1 MELSSH
7 MILFARVVEKGSFSG
22 AAREINHSPSAVSK
36 QIAALEDRMGVRLL
50 TRTQQ
55 GISLTEE
62 GRVFYDRCAEVSKT
76 VADTQELLESLSA
89 SPRGK
94 LRICATV
101 AFGKAQ
107 ILPILPDF
115 LAQVPDLSV
124 DLELTD
130 RNADI
135 FTEDID
141 VGIRFSEQIDSSQV
155 IARKLA
161 PNRRIFVASPGYIAK
176 HGMPKAPADLADH
189 NCLRLSTVE
198 KWNEWKFK
206 GDNGSELVRVTGNFE
221 ANSADAVYHA
231 TLAGMGISRISTYLV
246 NDDIAAGRLLH
257 VLPGHVQTSSAI
269 YAIYPERR
277 NMAPKI
283 RSFLDFLTG
292 HFGKVPPWERTP
304 EQASA

>member
-7 MILFARVVEKGSFSG
+7 MILFARVVEKGSFSA
-22 AAREINHSPSAVSK
+22 AAREISHSPSAVSK
-36 QIAALEDRMGVRLL
+36 QIAALEDRLGVRLL

-62 GRVFYDRCAEVSKT
+62 GRIFYDRCSEVAQT
-76 VADTQELLESLSA
+76 VAETQELLESMSE

-115 LAQVPDLSV
+115 LAQVPDLSI

-130 RNADI
+130 RNSDI

-161 PNRRIFVASPGYIAK
+161 PNRRIFVAAPSYIAR
-176 HGMPKAPADLADH
+176 HGLPKTPADLAEH

-198 KWNEWKFK
+198 KWNEWRF
-206 GDNGSELVRVTGNFE
+206 GDGSDASKVRVTGNFE

-231 TLAGMGISRISTYLV
+231 TLAGMGVSRISTYLV
-246 NDDIAAGRLLH
+246 NDDIAAGRLIH
-257 VLPGHVQTSSAI
+257 VLPEHMQTSSAI

-283 RSFLDFLTG
+283 RSFLDFLTA
-292 HFGKVPPWERTP
+292 HFGKVPPWERP
-304 EQASA
+304 AEKASA

>member
-1 MELSSH
+1 
-7 MILFARVVEKGSFSG
+7 MILFARVVEKGSFSA
-22 AAREINHSPSAVSK
+22 AAREISHSPSAVSK
-36 QIAALEDRMGVRLL
+36 QIAALEDRLGVRLL

-62 GRVFYDRCAEVSKT
+62 GRVFYDRCAEVAQT
-76 VADTQELLESLSA
+76 VSETQELLESLSA

-107 ILPILPDF
+107 ILPILPNF

-130 RNADI
+130 RNSDI

-161 PNRRIFVASPGYIAK
+161 PNRRIFVAAPSYIAR
-176 HGMPKAPADLADH
+176 HGLPKTPADLAEH

-198 KWNEWKFK
+198 KWNEWRF
-206 GDNGSELVRVTGNFE
+206 GDGCDVNKIRVTGNFE

-231 TLAGMGISRISTYLV
+231 TLAGMGVSRISTYLV
-246 NDDIAAGRLLH
+246 NDDIAAGRLVH
-257 VLPGHVQTSSAI
+257 VLPEHVQTSSAI

-283 RSFLDFLTG
+283 RSFLDFLTA
-292 HFGKVPPWERTP
+292 HFGKVPPWERP
-304 EQASA
+304 AEKASA